1 MTEQQYGS
9 RILAEVQDLYPIMKA
24 RKPKYGRRELPHLIS
39 QHVPSL
45 VHTPLFRSELL
56 ELVQQRPD
64 WGHTQFIEPLFELI
78 GQYFGI
84 AVPDVHKAV
93 PKGPKPAVHADAVGD
108 RMAQLEMQ
116 AEDLRLEMTALPEPW
131 DDD

>member
-1 MTEQQYGS
+1 MIQVYSKLLNLQRLEQ
-9 RILAEVQDLYPIMKA
+9 
-24 RKPKYGRRELPHLIS
+24 
-39 QHVPSL
+39 
-45 VHTPLFRSELL
+45 LL

-93 PKGPKPAVHADAVGD
+93 PKGPKPAAHADAVGD
-108 RMAQLEMQ
+108 RIAQLEMQ
-116 AEDLRLEMTALPEPW
+116 ADDLRLEMTALPEPW

>member
-9 RILAEVQDLYPIMKA
+9 RILAEVQDLYLIMKA

-45 VHTPLFRSELL
+45 VHTPRFRDELL

-64 WGHTQFIEPLFELI
+64 WGHTQFIGPLFELI
-78 GQYFGI
+78 GRYFGI
-84 AVPDVHKAV
+84 AVPGGSKTA
-93 PKGPKPAVHADAVGD
+93 PKGPNSDALADAVEE
-108 RMAQLEMQ
+108 RKAQIE
-116 AEDLRLEMTALPEPW
+116 ADNEDFRLEMMAAEQQPL
-131 DDD
+131 DD